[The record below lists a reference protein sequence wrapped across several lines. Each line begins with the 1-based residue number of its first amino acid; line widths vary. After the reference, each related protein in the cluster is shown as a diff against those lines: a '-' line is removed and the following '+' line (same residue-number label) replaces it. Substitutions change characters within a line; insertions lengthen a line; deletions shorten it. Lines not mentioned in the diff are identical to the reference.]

1 MKSAIIKRS
10 VSLAG
15 HKTSISLEDAFWN
28 YLREVAES
36 RGVSV
41 SVIVAEIQAQ
51 DRQTN
56 LSSAIRLFV
65 LEHARERCELAER
78 NAGGHLNGS
87 ELSATA

>member
-1 MKSAIIKRS
+1 MKSAIVKRS

-28 YLREVAES
+28 YLKEIADA

-41 SVIVAEIQAQ
+41 SVIVAEIQGQ

-56 LSSAIRLFV
+56 LSSAIRLYV
-65 LEHARERCELAER
+65 LEHACERCQAAESR
-78 NAGGHLNGS
+78 IGHVNGT
-87 ELSATA
+87 ELSANL

>member
-28 YLREVAES
+28 CLKDVAES

-41 SVIVAEIQAQ
+41 SVIVAEI
-51 DRQTN
+51 
-56 LSSAIRLFV
+56 
-65 LEHARERCELAER
+65 
-78 NAGGHLNGS
+78 
-87 ELSATA
+87 